1 MPGPSD
7 EPSPTGPPADGPATP
22 AADGGTVDGAT
33 PSAWAPTARAPSAQA
48 STARAPTARTPSAR
62 APSAQARTTLRVAGT
77 ATALVLVAFTMPLG
91 LLATIAP
98 DLSAGDVGR
107 TWILS
112 SMSVG
117 LAGALLVAGSLADD
131 LGRRRIF
138 LGGLALFG
146 AGGLLAAVAPS
157 VLVLAIARALQGVG
171 GAALLATSLSLI
183 AHAFPPGHSRVHAT
197 GVWGAMLGAGVAA
210 GPLGGALIAEVG
222 SWHTAYLVLGLA
234 SLAALVPGAR
244 GLQESRAP
252 ERRPLDPVGAALL
265 ALGLTALTA
274 GVVQGNAA
282 GWGGAVPVAA
292 FVTTVAALAALA
304 VWELRSAAPLFDVRL
319 LARAGFV
326 GALVGSFVLGVAVLA
341 FMSYVMTWM
350 HFTLDTSVLAAAA
363 WGLPWSVVTFLVS
376 MRARVLGRFLSPRV
390 QTSLGLLVCAVG
402 LVAMRGLDAGS
413 GPAHLAPGLAILG
426 AGTGLLNAALAQAA
440 VSVVPASRIGMGAGA
455 NNTARY
461 LGTALGVPLV
471 VGVLRTGTADRAA
484 LGQSAV
490 ASSTGAMN
498 ELLLVVAG
506 IALAGALLVL
516 VLLRPARPLPTPT
529 GERALA

>member
-1 MPGPSD
+1 MHGPSD
-7 EPSPTGPPADGPATP
+7 EPSPGSGPSVP
-22 AADGGTVDGAT
+22 VDD
-33 PSAWAPTARAPSAQA
+33 
-48 STARAPTARTPSAR
+48 
-62 APSAQARTTLRVAGT
+62 QARITLRVAAV

-91 LLATIAP
+91 LLATIGP

-146 AGGLLAAVAPS
+146 VGGLVAAAAPT
-157 VLVLAIARALQGVG
+157 VLVLALARALQGIG

-183 AHAFPPGHSRVHAT
+183 AHAFPAGHSRVHAT
-197 GVWGAMLGAGVAA
+197 GVWGAMLGVGIAA
-210 GPLGGALIAEVG
+210 GPLAGALIGEVG
-222 SWHTAYLVLGLA
+222 SWRTAYVVLGLL

-252 ERRPLDPVGAALL
+252 ERRPLDPVGAVLL
-265 ALGLTALTA
+265 AVGLTALTT

-282 GWGGAVPVAA
+282 GWGGTIPVVAFAV
-292 FVTTVAALAALA
+292 TVVLLAALA
-304 VWELRSAAPLFDVRL
+304 VWELRSADPLFDVRL

-326 GALVGSFVLGVAVLA
+326 GALVGSFALGVAVLA

-350 HFTLDTSVLAAAA
+350 HVALGVSVVAAAV
-363 WGLPWSVVTFLVS
+363 WGLPWSVVAFAVS
-376 MRARVLGRFLSPRV
+376 MRARVLGRFLSPRA

-426 AGTGLLNAALAQAA
+426 VGTGLLNAALAQAA
-440 VSVVPASRIGMGAGA
+440 VSVVPPSRSGMGAGA

-461 LGTALGVPLV
+461 LGAALGVPLV
-471 VGVLRTGTADRAA
+471 VGVLRSGTADRAA
-484 LGQSAV
+484 LGESA
-490 ASSTGAMN
+490 AAAATGAMN
-498 ELLLVVAG
+498 ELLLVVAA

-516 VLLRPARPLPTPT
+516 VLLRPARPRSTPT
-529 GERALA
+529 TEKALA